1 MDHQSERVALEREI
15 QQLREELAGLAEPRE
30 REHSGPS
37 GHARGVQ
44 HLKGVQD
51 VNSGISKRVR
61 SLPARSDRYYL
72 ELYLLQKERDRLVQE
87 AASIRKRRTRLGR
100 RLADIGEEM
109 AEREQKAMQNMT
121 AVTRG
126 LASEQRERPQTP
138 PNGKRSSRKKHEY
151 KEEEWKQMSI
161 NY

>member
-15 QQLREELAGLAEPRE
+15 QQLHEELAGLGEPSE
-30 REHSGPS
+30 GGHSGPS
-37 GHARGVQ
+37 GHARGVL
-44 HLKGVQD
+44 HLKGAQD

-61 SLPARSDRYYL
+61 SLPARRDRYYL

-109 AEREQKAMQNMT
+109 AERQQKAIQDMT
-121 AVTRG
+121 TETRG
-126 LASEQRERPQTP
+126 LASEQRERPQP
-138 PNGKRSSRKKHEY
+138 PKGKRSSQKKHEY
-151 KEEEWKQMSI
+151 KEEEWNRMSI